1 MKGHAK
7 KAAQEAAG
15 GTGLLGTD
23 SSPSTAQ
30 TRSPR
35 SRVTGHLLIVVLG
48 AVLAVTTLEGCMRG
62 CGSSRPPIH
71 PNYSMF
77 NQPKYRPYGASAFF
91 YDGAA
96 MRRPVPGTVAR
107 GHLVE
112 DPVLESGKSADGS
125 PVASSPVAVDE
136 ALVDRGRDRYGIY
149 CQPCHD
155 ERGEGKGI
163 LFQRAKVPTANLLDK
178 RIRDLPD
185 GSLFDTITNGKGL
198 MAGYRYPIRARD
210 RWAIIAYVRSL
221 EKAQAQREA
230 AR

>member
-1 MKGHAK
+1 MTRAKGEAVW
-7 KAAQEAAG
+7 KA
-15 GTGLLGTD
+15 GLRRGRRRVR
-23 SSPSTAQ
+23 PKQ

-35 SRVTGHLLIVVLG
+35 SHAATHLLIVALG
-48 AVLAVTTLEGCMRG
+48 AALVITTLEGCMRG
-62 CGSSRPPIH
+62 CSSSSPPIH

-77 NQPKYRPYGASAFF
+77 NQPKYRPYAASAFF

-96 MRRPVPGTVAR
+96 MRLPVPGTVAR
-107 GHLVE
+107 GHLHE
-112 DPVLESGKSADGS
+112 DAALEGGKSADGS
-125 PVASSPVAVDE
+125 PVASSPVPVDE
-136 ALVDRGRDRYGIY
+136 ALVARGRDRYGIY

-155 ERGEGKGI
+155 ERGEGKGV

-198 MAGYRYPIRARD
+198 MAGYRYPIRAHD